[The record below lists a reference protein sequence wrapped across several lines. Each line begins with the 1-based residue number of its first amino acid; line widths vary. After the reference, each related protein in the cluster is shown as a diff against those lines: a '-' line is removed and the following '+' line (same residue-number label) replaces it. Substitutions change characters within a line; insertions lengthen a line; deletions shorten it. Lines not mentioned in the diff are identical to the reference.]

1 MNNLSLL
8 TVPASMTAIIQQGL
22 AQLGMPGSLEALEGV
37 LRQLDGH
44 ALSPQEAI
52 AELLGAE
59 ELVRSNRRLVAC
71 LKTSRL
77 PGVKTLDSFDF
88 SFQPSLSKS
97 QIQSLHELG
106 FLERKENIIFLGPAG
121 VGKTHLA
128 ISLAVEAAKRGRRVF
143 FSTLADLVLGLVESE
158 KQGRLKERIN
168 FLATASL
175 LVVDEVGYLPIGQN
189 GTNLFFQLVNRRYE
203 KNSTVLTSNKSFRE
217 WGEIFGDPVVAAAM
231 LDRLLHQLDSLRQ
244 HVLVNISGNSYR
256 LRSYAGLEMPQ
267 EPPPLTIRRR
277 GRPRGSH
284 REEGV
289 H

>member
-1 MNNLSLL
+1 MNNLSPLA
-8 TVPASMTAIIQQGL
+8 TPASITTIIQQRL

-52 AELLGAE
+52 AELLVAE

-88 SFQPSLSKS
+88 SFQPSLDRH
-97 QIQSLHELG
+97 QMLSLHELG

-128 ISLAVEAAKRGRRVF
+128 ISLAVEAAKRGRRIF
-143 FSTLADLVLGLVESE
+143 FATLADLVLGLVESE
-158 KQGRLKERIN
+158 KQGRLKERMN

-175 LVVDEVGYLPIGQN
+175 LVVDEVGYLPITQN
-189 GTNLFFQLVNRRYE
+189 GANLFFQLINRRYE

-231 LDRLLHQLDSLRQ
+231 LDRLLH
-244 HVLVNISGNSYR
+244 HCHLVNIRGNSYR
-256 LRSYAGLEMPQ
+256 LRGYAGLEMPQ
-267 EPPPLTIRRR
+267 DPQPSTIRKR

>member
-1 MNNLSLL
+1 MNNLSPLA
-8 TVPASMTAIIQQGL
+8 TPASITTIIQQRL

-52 AELLGAE
+52 AELLVAE
-59 ELVRSNRRLVAC
+59 ELVRSNRRLVAY

-88 SFQPSLSKS
+88 SFQPSLDRH
-97 QIQSLHELG
+97 QMLSLHELG

-128 ISLAVEAAKRGRRVF
+128 ISLAVEAAKRGRRIF
-143 FSTLADLVLGLVESE
+143 FATMADLVLGLVESE
-158 KQGRLKERIN
+158 KQGRLKERMN

-175 LVVDEVGYLPIGQN
+175 LVVDEVGYLPITQN
-189 GTNLFFQLVNRRYE
+189 GANLFFQLINRRYE

-231 LDRLLHQLDSLRQ
+231 LDRLLH
-244 HVLVNISGNSYR
+244 HCHLVNIRGNSYR
-256 LRSYAGLEMPQ
+256 LRGYAGLEMPQ
-267 EPPPLTIRRR
+267 DPQPSTIRKR